1 MAKVTLRVRHDG
13 GQGVV
18 KGLDPGSLQIPLPIL
33 VPLWSSSFV
42 FRWLSGE
49 ASFTFHGGSWG
60 CTSWYRGNQNAFRC
74 SFFFPWVD
82 LMDTIFN
89 PGFPPK
95 PLDISDRDRS
105 IESLGVRNGDTI
117 IFQNLKPSSTTT
129 TTTNQTSSNSNSSS
143 SSSSSS
149 AGPPAPSLPKAE
161 GPSEAKRQKTE
172 NSASSLRME
181 RQVILWR
188 RFKKI
193 GMNYGQWHH
202 PGQRQ

>member
-1 MAKVTLRVRHDG
+1 MNLSCVL
-13 GQGVV
+13 
-18 KGLDPGSLQIPLPIL
+18 S
-33 VPLWSSSFV
+33 
-42 FRWLSGE
+42 RWLSGE

-74 SFFFPWVD
+74 SLFFPWID
-82 LMDTIFN
+82 LRDTVFY

-117 IFQNLKPSSTTT
+117 IFQNLKPSSATTNN
-129 TTTNQTSSNSNSSS
+129 TTNQTSSNSNSSS
-143 SSSSSS
+143 SSSS
-149 AGPPAPSLPKAE
+149 ARPPAPSLPKAE

-188 RFKKI
+188 RAQENGNELWTMASKTKTE
-193 GMNYGQWHH
+193 
-202 PGQRQ
+202 RST

>member
-1 MAKVTLRVRHDG
+1 MVARGWWKDWIQVPYKYLCQYWCRF
-13 GQGVV
+13 
-18 KGLDPGSLQIPLPIL
+18 GLLLSKHHE
-33 VPLWSSSFV
+33 FV

-74 SFFFPWVD
+74 SLFFPWID
-82 LMDTIFN
+82 LRNTIFY

-129 TTTNQTSSNSNSSS
+129 DQTSSNSNSSS

-149 AGPPAPSLPKAE
+149 ACPPAPSLPKAE
-161 GPSEAKRQKTE
+161 GPSEAKRQKTD
-172 NSASSLRME
+172 NSTSSLRME

-188 RFKKI
+188 RFKKM
-193 GMNYGQWHH
+193 GMNYGQWH
-202 PGQRQ
+202 PRQR